1 MANVRT
7 EQSPPIPAL
16 NAETVIPAEKITGD
30 SYRDVTLT
38 TAEIETG
45 FKYNDLVD
53 ESKLINQYRYLMAQ
67 YMAEVESSGV
77 LPWSPN
83 SQYLK
88 NGLATASDNKL
99 YRALQPNTNVNP
111 LSDPTT
117 WQSLDSVFADDY
129 ILDDLSNANTT
140 GTGTTIVVDDA
151 PELINPIVGTQP
163 NGTNNDLAASTAF
176 VKNALILDGQDYQY
190 AIVSFNSSTLPL
202 NAEPWSATYTASS
215 VTVMQYV
222 VTGGTVADGR
232 YDSAGTI
239 DTSGK
244 TIRYIMVMDG
254 KINPTFNNR
263 FESGVMLVK
272 IEG

>member
-67 YMAEVESSGV
+67 YMAEIESSGV
-77 LPWSPN
+77 LAWSPN

-88 NGLATASDNKL
+88 NGLAVASDNKL
-99 YRALQPNTNVNP
+99 YRALQPNTGVNP
-111 LSDPTT
+111 LSDPAT

-140 GTGTTIVVDDA
+140 GTGNTIVVDDA
-151 PELINPIVGTQP
+151 PELINPNVGTQP
-163 NGTNNDLAASTAF
+163 SGTNNDLAASTAF

-222 VTGGTVADGR
+222 GSGGTVADGR

-254 KINPTFNNR
+254 KINPSFTDR